1 MNNKTNFDELIKY
14 SVFNTYPD
22 YAIDEILDIL
32 EKKKMIKTKKRI
44 SNKNT
49 DVKEDGVVDVSAII
63 KSKDKLN
70 YFLEYNK
77 EFDLSAF
84 ILNYEWDKGFRH
96 AVLLEIEGFNVNTL
110 NKCIEKGN
118 IIDVKFEKSSN
129 VSEYI
134 SNPILNK
141 NGEGYVLKF
150 PLVKKGIINDDKIIH
165 IKYPVIVVIDS
176 INNLIEIRFDKIKT
190 IFQQTKKNFYEDLI
204 KGIVGWLKSFLE
216 LNTKQVELKP
226 QIQKIIDEYNE
237 NMEEAEVIPMKRD
250 VALKSGSKVVLDID
264 ANKNF
269 IVPILGDLKFI
280 MKSYEDELKNIPLL
294 KQELEKLI
302 KTVEEG
308 DVPKLS
314 LYWRKVGIMVGI
326 THGYKESEYS
336 LFHYYGEIKDSRMM
350 DYVRKYFKNNRAK
363 DSGK

>member
-1 MNNKTNFDELIKY
+1 MNNNTNFDELIKY

-22 YAIDEILDIL
+22 YAIDEILDVF
-32 EKKKMIKTKKRI
+32 EEKKMIKTKKRI

-49 DVKEDGVVDVSAII
+49 DDKVDGVIDVSAIL

-70 YFLEYNK
+70 YFLKNNN
-77 EFDLSAF
+77 EFDFSEF

-96 AVLLEIEGFNVNTL
+96 AVLLEIERFNIDVL

-118 IIDVKFEKSSN
+118 IIEVKDEKPSHIC
-129 VSEYI
+129 EYI
-134 SNPILNK
+134 SKPILK
-141 NGEGYVLKF
+141 IIGENYMLKF
-150 PLVKKGIINDDKIIH
+150 PLVKNGIINDDKIIK
-165 IKYPVIVVIDS
+165 IKYPVIVVIDP

-190 IFQQTKKNFYEDLI
+190 VFQRTKKNFYEDLI
-204 KGIVGWLKSFLE
+204 KGVVGWLKGYLK
-216 LNTKQVELKP
+216 LKTKQLELKP
-226 QIQKIIDEYNE
+226 QIQNIIDKYNE
-237 NMEEAEVIPMKRD
+237 NMEEAEVIPMRRD

-280 MKSYEDELKNIPLL
+280 MKNYKDELKNIPLL
-294 KQELEKLI
+294 KLELEKLI

-314 LYWRKVGIMVGI
+314 LFWRKAGIMVGI
-326 THGYKESEYS
+326 THSYKESEYS
-336 LFHYYGEIKDSRMM
+336 LFQYYGEITDSRMM
-350 DYVRKYFKNNRAK
+350 DYVREYFKNNRAK
-363 DSGK
+363 DSGE